1 MREIEIKVFR
11 FVVGKEKVVFCR
23 QVNLDDEHI
32 FPFAMIKSALEVL
45 FGKDYY
51 ISFTICPDEK

>member
-23 QVNLDDEHI
+23 RVNLDENAA
-32 FPFAMIKSALEVL
+32 FPFGMIEFALETL
-45 FGKDYY
+45 FGKDYF
-51 ISFTICPDEK
+51 ISFTICPYEK